1 MKRLVVPVLVAALA
15 AGVAATGAV
24 ANPLSKT
31 LRKTGLSPEDFD
43 LMRQTAAE
51 LYVPAPQPNKSVK
64 WSNAESGSYGTAKL
78 DQVDGKCV
86 VVNHLV
92 HPKGAEKAEQ
102 IRTRLCQS
110 GDGRWLLMP

>member
-1 MKRLVVPVLVAALA
+1 MKRLVVPVLIAALA
-15 AGVAATGAV
+15 AGIAATGVA

-43 LMRQTAAE
+43 IMRQAASV
-51 LYVPAPQPNKSVK
+51 LYVPAPQPGKSVT
-64 WSNAESGSYGTAKL
+64 WSNAKSGSHGSAQL
-78 DQVDGKCV
+78 DRVDGQCV
-86 VVNHLV
+86 VVDHRV

-102 IRTRLCQS
+102 LKTRLCQS